1 MALRFLELLHFEG
14 RVGRRKYAV
23 VGAILFAIKSIVDRV
38 IGAYVLPEAP
48 SWFLTYWAP
57 LGKAARLGH
66 LSSVESRYLLTMML
80 FALPFIWIGVA
91 MTVRRLRDAGQ
102 PVWLAI
108 LFFIPFLNLLLLLAL
123 CFLPSRQHEE
133 RLEAA
138 PWPQVRSLDALIPRS
153 QLGSALLAILLTS
166 AIGLGFTLLGTAA
179 IGAYGWSLF
188 VALPFC
194 LGLFAVL
201 LHSYH
206 EPRDYSTCMGV
217 ALLPVGILG
226 LLLLVFAIEGLICIL
241 MAAPIA
247 LVLAWLGGSL
257 GYFIEGNYWGA
268 KRGSA
273 MLSVVLFAMPA
284 MFGLEHAAGLAVPE
298 YVVRTSIDVHA
309 RPEQVWKEVVAFA
322 EIPAPQEMLFRAGI
336 AYPIRAEISGHGVG
350 AVRHCIFST
359 GAFVEP
365 IEVWDEP
372 RLLKF
377 GVTANPPPLNELT
390 PYGHIEPRHLH
401 GYFVSEQGQF
411 LLTPLPNGGTRLEGT
426 TWYRDAIWPAAY
438 WRLWS
443 DYVIHRIHLRVLTH
457 IRDTA
462 EKSGDPRQD
471 AGVTKR
477 GAGGQHE
484 GYPTQALAAEADS
497 RTRW

>member
-80 FALPFIWIGVA
+80 FVLPFIWIGVA

-153 QLGSALLAILLTS
+153 QLGSAL
-166 AIGLGFTLLGTAA
+166 
-179 IGAYGWSLF
+179 
-188 VALPFC
+188 
-194 LGLFAVL
+194 
-201 LHSYH
+201 
-206 EPRDYSTCMGV
+206 
-217 ALLPVGILG
+217 LG

-426 TWYRDAIWPAAY
+426 TWYRNAMWPAAY

-443 DYVIHRIHLRVLTH
+443 DAIIHLIHLRVLRH
-457 IRDTA
+457 IR
-462 EKSGDPRQD
+462 
-471 AGVTKR
+471 
-477 GAGGQHE
+477 
-484 GYPTQALAAEADS
+484 
-497 RTRW
+497 